1 MNHYQILQNEKELN
15 GFINFL
21 PDLIEGEVFYL
32 SLFARRKYC
41 EDFKDEGQ
49 LARFIATKEE
59 LKEKILRLES
69 PIGSFIRDNRPVP
82 QEALALYIGIN
93 PRSLAK
99 ANKDLAIE
107 IVTNMADGKLD
118 FNPISIATSAVH
130 RATSRKIFIDFD
142 YDWLKDTFDNNA
154 IEFKTNTFLNLV
166 KAILPENSF
175 RILRTAGGF
184 HVLANIELVK
194 HAKDWHQ
201 RLSAIPTCDV
211 KGTNTLTPVPGCTQ
225 GNFTPYFV

>member
-21 PDLIEGEVFYL
+21 PDLTEGEVFYL
-32 SLFARRKYC
+32 SLFARRKYA

-49 LARFIATKEE
+49 LSRFIATKQD

-69 PIGSFIRDNRPVP
+69 PIGSFIRDNKPVP

-107 IVTNMADGKLD
+107 LVTNLADGKQD

-130 RATSRKIFIDFD
+130 RATSRKILIDFD
-142 YDWLKDTFDNNA
+142 YDWLKNTLQEDVSVR
-154 IEFKTNTFLNLV
+154 TNSFINLI
-166 KAILPENSF
+166 KSILPENGF
-175 RILRTAGGF
+175 KILRTHGGF
-184 HVLANIELVK
+184 HVLANIDQVK
-194 HAKDWHQ
+194 NAKDWHQ